1 MLHCGIEW
9 SKILCKWDE
18 VAYHSNSLPCLVS
31 IICMLIGQYTH
42 TLDPKKRLS
51 LPSQFRRELGKKVV
65 LTNGLDHSLFVYS
78 QKEWNK
84 VAERLGEL
92 GIGNADT
99 RSFNRFMLGGACEV
113 EVDASGRILVPD
125 FLKKFANLK
134 EKVVLAG
141 VHSRVEIWDEAA
153 WNTYTERVGNEADT
167 LAEKLSEIGVI

>member
-1 MLHCGIEW
+1 M
-9 SKILCKWDE
+9 KWHITQT
-18 VAYHSNSLPCLVS
+18 AIGARFTH
-31 IICMLIGQYTH
+31 CMLIGQYTH

-99 RSFNRFMLGGACEV
+99 RSFNRFMLAGATEV

-153 WNTYTERVGNEADT
+153 WNIYTERVGNEADT